1 MSVNTKAGRRE
12 KVAQNSK
19 NSRGDRVE
27 VEVQG
32 GAAVVAG
39 QDMGG
44 IGGGYRCRFDVRR
57 DARTKRAPG
66 PGRRKCGRVEGM
78 DR

>member
-1 MSVNTKAGRRE
+1 MSVSTKAGRRE

-27 VEVQG
+27 VEVQD

-39 QDMGG
+39 QGMGG

-57 DARTKRAPG
+57 GARTKWAPG
-66 PGRRKCGRVEGM
+66 PGHRKCGRVEDM
-78 DR
+78 NR